1 MCETCGDPN
10 HDRLMDYFQ
19 NLRDNGVTQEEIDL
33 YTYYWAGV
41 ELSKEDLGKLEAID
55 KKIKEVEKRT
65 GIKFEPS

>member
-1 MCETCGDPN
+1 MCEMCGDPN
-10 HDRLMDYFQ
+10 HDQLMDYFQ

-41 ELSKEDLGKLEAID
+41 ELSKDDLGKLEAID

-65 GIKFEPS
+65 GIKFVPS